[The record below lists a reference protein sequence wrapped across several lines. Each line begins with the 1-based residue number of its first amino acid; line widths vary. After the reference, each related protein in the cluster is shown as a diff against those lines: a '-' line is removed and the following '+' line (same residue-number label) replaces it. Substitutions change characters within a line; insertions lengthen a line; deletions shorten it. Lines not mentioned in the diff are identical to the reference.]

1 MVEHT
6 GYAKVNLEES
16 FVLGNELVVVVV
28 VVEALVLVV
37 VEVLLL
43 HFWPRRCHNCL
54 WSRLLQRGGGW
65 RGFRE
70 NEDDELLGVSLD
82 QKRDD

>member
-28 VVEALVLVV
+28 VV
-37 VEVLLL
+37 
-43 HFWPRRCHNCL
+43 
-54 WSRLLQRGGGW
+54 
-65 RGFRE
+65 
-70 NEDDELLGVSLD
+70 
-82 QKRDD
+82 